1 MKPTTYSQPL
11 IELLHSA
18 ESFGSD
24 FDGSG
29 KLSHLVETLENVRSL
44 NDRTML
50 AARTLGELLDK
61 QATDALDQPIHPC
74 GPAAS
79 AFLTE
84 LAEDLSVIE
93 RRIADRLI
101 ALNAPDDNGQQAA

>member
-1 MKPTTYSQPL
+1 MKPNTYSQPL

-18 ESFGSD
+18 ETFGSD

-44 NDRTML
+44 KDRTLL
-50 AARTLGELLDK
+50 AARTVGELLDK
-61 QATDALDQPIHPC
+61 QVTDALDQPIHP
-74 GPAAS
+74 GAPAAS

-101 ALNAPDDNGQQAA
+101 ALNAPEGNGKEAA